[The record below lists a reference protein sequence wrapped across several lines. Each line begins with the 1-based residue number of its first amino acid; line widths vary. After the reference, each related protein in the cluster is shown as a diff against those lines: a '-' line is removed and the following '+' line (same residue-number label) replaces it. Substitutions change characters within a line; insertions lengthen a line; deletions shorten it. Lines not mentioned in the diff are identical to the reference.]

1 MRRTITISAAV
12 AALALGPA
20 AATAAAP
27 QKITPAGVG
36 QVKLGMTFSQ
46 LRQQHLIGKLH
57 KGHCDAAGPNASPFA
72 RLRSPL
78 RGQADFT
85 KAVPHKLTDIT
96 IRGGATARGVRVG
109 DSLAKVKSKF
119 PKRRIRHDLGLI
131 FVDIPNTANIKEQFI
146 VNEDTKK
153 VDVIGVPFVAICE

>member
-12 AALALGPA
+12 AALVLGPA
-20 AATAAAP
+20 AATASAP

-146 VNEDTKK
+146 VNEHTKK